1 MGGTP
6 QGKDANTALRALSRA
21 ARAFSLYDSKNV
33 IIRRFLQEYRESMDA
48 ALKAHGE
55 LTFTVRPWELLLGAE
70 VVYKDLDRERSL
82 AFRLFRDGVRK
93 LVIRPG
99 LGWEECVRLLEIL
112 SVRFSGVRQ
121 QEDDIVTLL
130 RKASFEKIGFTAA
143 EGFTPGED
151 NPEPA
156 LPEADP
162 ARKITASAPPD
173 FDLPLPANEP
183 SANFVW
189 REVPLPYLEG
199 LRSEEGPATVPHHA
213 VRLVNELLVA
223 ANGPASELSNA
234 ELVPLITEVRDYC
247 IADGA
252 SAALLQLV
260 RSIKSQHGIGIEQL
274 TPLIEGIG
282 QTEALSHLLDCIP
295 HELTVAP
302 DQLVALLQEVPG
314 THVGAIVERL
324 NATAEPTVQGVL
336 KDLMGKLASKDA
348 SSLVEQLHHSDRKAA
363 SQIVAVLMATAP
375 DQALATAMQLAD
387 SPDPASHLEALEILQ
402 AAPISDTLSNLLV
415 KFAGSHDDAVFARTA
430 QVMATRH
437 ERRGFDTLAKQ
448 AEARA
453 HAGTL
458 TRESSTA
465 LGESLAALSPS
476 TALALLKQ
484 WAHLKAGLLGRLS
497 PHHKWLQMTGVAGL
511 ALLKDPEI
519 DTLLREL
526 HKDSHDEDVKRQ
538 CTAAAAKRRK
548 PAGGPAHG

>member
-6 QGKDANTALRALSRA
+6 QGRDANTALRALSRA

-48 ALKAHGE
+48 ALEAHGE
-55 LTFTVRPWELLLGAE
+55 LTFIVRPWELLLGTE
-70 VVYKDLDRERSL
+70 VVYKDMDRERSL
-82 AFRLFRDGVRK
+82 SFRLFRDGVRK

-112 SVRFSGVRQ
+112 SVRFSGVRA

-151 NPEPA
+151 HPEPL
-156 LPEADP
+156 LPETDP
-162 ARKITASAPPD
+162 ARKITAKAPPD
-173 FDLPLPANEP
+173 FDLPLLANEP
-183 SANFVW
+183 SAAFSF
-189 REVPLPYLEG
+189 REVPLPYLER
-199 LRSEEGPATVPHHA
+199 LRSEEAPATVPHHA
-213 VRLVNELLVA
+213 ARLVHEFLLA
-223 ANGPASELSNA
+223 ANGPASQLSNA

-252 SAALLQLV
+252 SAALLELV

-295 HELTVAP
+295 FELTAAP
-302 DQLVALLQEVPG
+302 EGLVALLQEVPG
-314 THVGAIVERL
+314 NHVGAIVERL
-324 NATAEPTVQGVL
+324 NATAEPNVQAVL
-336 KDLMGKLASKDA
+336 RDLMGKLASKDA
-348 SSLVEQLHHSDRKAA
+348 SSLVEQLHHADRKSA
-363 SQIVAVLMATAP
+363 SQIVQVLMATAP

-402 AAPISDTLSNLLV
+402 AAPISDSLSNLLV
-415 KFAGSHDDAVFARTA
+415 KFAASEDDAVFARTA
-430 QVMATRH
+430 QVMGVRH

-453 HAGTL
+453 TAATL
-458 TRESSTA
+458 TKESSTA
-465 LGESLAALSPS
+465 VGEALAMLSAS
-476 TALALLKQ
+476 TALGKLKQ
-484 WAHLKAGLLGRLS
+484 WAHLKPGLLGRLP
-497 PHHKWLQMTGVAGL
+497 PHHKWLQMVAIAGL
-511 ALLKDPEI
+511 ARLKDPEI
-519 DTLLREL
+519 DGLLKDL
-526 HKDSHDEDVKRQ
+526 HGHTHDEDLKHQ
-538 CTAAAAKRRK
+538 CTAAAAWRRR
-548 PAGGPAHG
+548 PTSGTAHG